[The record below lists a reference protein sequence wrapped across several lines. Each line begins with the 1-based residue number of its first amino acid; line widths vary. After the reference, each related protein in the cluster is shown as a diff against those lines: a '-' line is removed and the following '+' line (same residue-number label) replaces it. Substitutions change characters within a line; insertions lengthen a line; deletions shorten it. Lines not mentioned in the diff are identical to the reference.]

1 MFTCQ
6 EFEEIID
13 NEGAERITT
22 LMQKVIV
29 ALEHLELLVQKNDT
43 ELMLIED
50 LRYRYFKKKSLE
62 QNLRRK
68 FFCERKVGFRYSYV
82 CTYDLYEPV
91 CNVFDA
97 CRSFTRASG
106 RGWGPGNREFLG
118 PVKWLRTVPIGECH
132 LGPKELYCRSRE
144 IR

>member
-50 LRYRYFKKKSLE
+50 LRYRYFFKKSLE
-62 QNLRRK
+62 QNFVRK
-68 FFCERKVGFRYSYV
+68 KS
-82 CTYDLYEPV
+82 
-91 CNVFDA
+91 
-97 CRSFTRASG
+97 
-106 RGWGPGNREFLG
+106 
-118 PVKWLRTVPIGECH
+118 WLS
-132 LGPKELYCRSRE
+132 L
-144 IR
+144 

>member
-1 MFTCQ
+1 MFTWQ

-50 LRYRYFKKKSLE
+50 LRYPYFFKI
-62 QNLRRK
+62 
-68 FFCERKVGFRYSYV
+68 
-82 CTYDLYEPV
+82 
-91 CNVFDA
+91 
-97 CRSFTRASG
+97 SFEK
-106 RGWGPGNREFLG
+106 NF
-118 PVKWLRTVPIGECH
+118 
-132 LGPKELYCRSRE
+132 
-144 IR
+144 

>member
-50 LRYRYFKKKSLE
+50 LRYCYTFFKN
-62 QNLRRK
+62 NLCKIFNTK
-68 FFCERKVGFRYSYV
+68 FFGERKIGFR
-82 CTYDLYEPV
+82 
-91 CNVFDA
+91 
-97 CRSFTRASG
+97 
-106 RGWGPGNREFLG
+106 
-118 PVKWLRTVPIGECH
+118 
-132 LGPKELYCRSRE
+132 
-144 IR
+144 